1 MKQITII
8 ACVAIFAIA
17 CFLLGV
23 AYGQSI
29 IRKEAVLGGFAEY
42 LPDSIGNPK
51 FTWK

>member
-1 MKQITII
+1 MKQIIII
-8 ACVAIFAIA
+8 ACVAICAIA

-29 IRKEAVLGGFAEY
+29 MRKEAILGGFAEY
-42 LPDSIGNPK
+42 LSDSIGNPK